1 MVAEISWGL
10 TGEDDVK
17 QFGGRMIGCLLV
29 GAFAI
34 LFLIAGGEQ
43 MAVPQ
48 MLGHGLTISGLILM
62 IVFAVVLYI
71 CLRLLLYFIMQ
82 IRRGTRTARATVT
95 GYHCHEDS
103 DGDVMIRYLFRTD
116 DGQDIAF
123 TQLPW
128 KAFRDHELSEALK
141 HRGTRVSID
150 WYPVSEECRAIRLIA
165 PWTASASEQ
174 DEDADAD
181 ETRAESHDD
190 ADAVTSA
197 APNIPAVSTAPIS
210 SAIGSIAAEADRR
223 TQTPLRTAW
232 IVAFAAIA
240 VVVVTAFLF
249 SQRIDG
255 MGMQLL
261 VRKLIPGLAVLAATV
276 IMLLHLAADRAIRRR
291 AAAQAR
297 EAYGFGTN
305 DASAPVS
312 SGAGDGAAD
321 DDAAGI
327 SLRRDLAIILTLLA
341 VGLGCVRNPATALIE
356 GPRTETVTISS
367 TDGTRPNR
375 DYVFFMF
382 YTSGRATD
390 YISVAIPA
398 DHAQS
403 ARDEIKRIRG
413 GQEDRPMQLTYWP
426 GGLMKA
432 YDHVSPAK
440 SDPTV
445 E

>member
-1 MVAEISWGL
+1 MSWGL
-10 TGEDDVK
+10 TGEDAVK

-48 MLGHGLTISGLILM
+48 MLNHGLDITGLILM
-62 IVFAVVLYI
+62 VVSSVILYI
-71 CLRLLLYFIMQ
+71 CLRFLMYYIMQ
-82 IRRGTRTARATVT
+82 IRRGTQTARATVT
-95 GYHCHEDS
+95 GYYRHEDS
-103 DGDVMIRYLFRTD
+103 DGDVMIRYRFRTD
-116 DGQDIAF
+116 DGQDLVF
-123 TQLPW
+123 GNLPW
-128 KAFRDHELSEALK
+128 KAFRNHELSEAVK
-141 HRGTRVSID
+141 HKGTRVSID

-165 PWTASASEQ
+165 PWTANASAP
-174 DEDADAD
+174 DTDADAD

-197 APNIPAVSTAPIS
+197 APDIPAVSTAPIS
-210 SAIGSIAAEADRR
+210 SGTGSIAVEADRH
-223 TQTPLRTAW
+223 TQAPLRTAW
-232 IVAFAAIA
+232 IVALVAIAA
-240 VVVVTAFLF
+240 VVVAALLL
-249 SQRIDG
+249 SQHIDG

-261 VRKLIPGLAVLAATV
+261 VRKLIPGLAAFAATV

-291 AAAQAR
+291 AAAQTR
-297 EAYGFGTN
+297 EAYGFGAN
-305 DASAPVS
+305 DASAPAS
-312 SGAGDGAAD
+312 SGAGTGNDGTD
-321 DDAAGI
+321 DDAAGV

-356 GPRTETVTISS
+356 GPRTETVTMSS
-367 TDGTRPNR
+367 SDGTKLG
-375 DYVFFMF
+375 DYAYFMF
-382 YTSGRATD
+382 HTSGRASD
-390 YISVAIPA
+390 YINVAVPA
-398 DHAQS
+398 DQAQS
-403 ARDEIKRIRG
+403 ARDEINRLNG
-413 GQEDRPMQLTYWP
+413 GQKDRPMELTYWP